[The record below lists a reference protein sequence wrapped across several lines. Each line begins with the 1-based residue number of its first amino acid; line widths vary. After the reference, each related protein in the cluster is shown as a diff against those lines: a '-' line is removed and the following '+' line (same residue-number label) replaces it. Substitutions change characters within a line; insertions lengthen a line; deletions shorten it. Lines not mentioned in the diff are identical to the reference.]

1 MCSIPTLID
10 REKSKPD
17 RWSKQ
22 TLSIG
27 FIVFPFIFTYGIYL
41 IKVAWVSSSMFLM
54 FPTSSSYPYTT
65 YPLLCFLKYY

>member
-27 FIVFPFIFTYGIYL
+27 FIVFSFIFTYGIYL

-54 FPTSSSYPYTT
+54 FL
-65 YPLLCFLKYY
+65 PLLLTHTPLPPFYVS

>member
-27 FIVFPFIFTYGIYL
+27 FIVFPCTFTPEIYL
-41 IKVAWVSSSMFLM
+41 IKVAWFLSSIFLM
-54 FPTSSSYPYTT
+54 F
-65 YPLLCFLKYY
+65 